1 MIKKRN
7 QLLEP
12 NRNIFI
18 YSGHDVTLVSL
29 MRALGIIDQ
38 TANKPDYAATLV
50 FELHNSIT
58 YADDF
63 EVKVR
68 KLNQPQFHLY

>member
-1 MIKKRN
+1 MVKKRN

-18 YSGHDVTLVSL
+18 YSGHDITLVSL
-29 MRALGIIDQ
+29 MRALNIIDQ

-50 FELHNSIT
+50 FEMHNSIT
-58 YADDF
+58 YEDDF
-63 EVKVR
+63 EVKVCN
-68 KLNQPQFHLY
+68 LLDIFPI